1 MAIKTLIETA
11 AAIRDELQRRHSG
24 RWRSYT
30 ARIRAR
36 ATGRLR
42 SVSVALIGSGSLL
55 IALGVG
61 LRSLRRR
68 IEHAQSLVD

>member
-1 MAIKTLIETA
+1 
-11 AAIRDELQRRHSG
+11 
-24 RWRSYT
+24 
-30 ARIRAR
+30 
-36 ATGRLR
+36 
-42 SVSVALIGSGSLL
+42 VSVALIGSGSLL